1 MTTLIQKYT
10 GNLALMH
17 KASLLK
23 QNTIVIGVILA
34 VLSNVL
40 FGVLYAYGK
49 WMAPLSGT
57 QVFLWRMV
65 MMWGCLALFLAMTGK
80 MAEFRA
86 EIGAIKGIKS
96 WLYLLVPTPILAS
109 QLWLFMWAPVNG
121 QSIQVSMGY
130 FLFPL
135 AMVLAGFLVF
145 RERLSRLQSLAVAL
159 AAAGV
164 AFEIYRTSG
173 VSFATLWVCGTYP
186 I

>member
-10 GNLALMH
+10 GNLPFMRHADIKH
-17 KASLLK
+17 
-23 QNTIVIGVILA
+23 NTVVIGVVLA

-49 WMAPLSGT
+49 WMSPLSGT
-57 QVFLWRMV
+57 QMFLWRMV
-65 MMWGCLALFLAMTGK
+65 MMWACLALFLAMTGK
-80 MAEFRA
+80 MAEFRD
-86 EIGAIKGIKS
+86 EIGAIRGVKS
-96 WLYLLVPTPILAS
+96 WLYVLVPTPILAS

-145 RERLSRLQSLAVAL
+145 RERLSRLQSVAVEMPAECL
-159 AAAGV
+159 G
-164 AFEIYRTSG
+164 FEI
-173 VSFATLWVCGTYP
+173 
-186 I
+186 